1 MRAVRVI
8 RHGEPGDV
16 IEVQDIPAPDPGP
29 GQVRVAV
36 SAAPL
41 NFGDLARCRGG
52 VASVTTEPPF
62 TLGMESCGVVDA
74 AGPGGEQWIGRR
86 VVAMSVMS
94 LGGMAD
100 YALAQLTGVFDAP
113 DELDDVD
120 AAGLLLP
127 YHTTYLA
134 LHTRARIQPDET
146 LLITGAAGSLGTAAI
161 QLGVAAGAH
170 VVAVAGGP
178 DKAKLCRELGAE
190 ATIDHHTDDVFEA
203 VMGHTDN
210 RGADVVVDL
219 IGGPSTETIWSCVAY
234 QGRYLPVGFNADPQ
248 SGFTGKPLRRVSMGN
263 FSVLGVILAYNEESV
278 AMRRFGVVPN
288 PPEVGREVHQAL
300 RSLVS
305 DGSIRPYIGRRI
317 TIDQVAAALEDEDQR
332 RTLGRTVVDL
342 SQPG

>member
-1 MRAVRVI
+1 MKAVRVT
-8 RHGEPGDV
+8 RHGEPADV

-29 GQVRVAV
+29 GQVRLAV

-62 TLGMESCGVVDA
+62 TLGMEACGVVDA
-74 AGPGGEQWIGRR
+74 AGPDGEQWVGRR

-94 LGGMAD
+94 LGGLAD
-100 YALAQLTGVFDAP
+100 YTLAQLTGVFDAP
-113 DELDDVD
+113 DELDDID

-134 LHTRARIQPDET
+134 LHRRAGIQPGET

-170 VVAVAGGP
+170 VIAVAGGP
-178 DKAKLCRELGAE
+178 DKAKLCAELGAE
-190 ATIDHHTDDVFEA
+190 ATIDHHTDDVFES
-203 VMGHTDN
+203 VMEHTNN

-219 IGGPSTETIWSCVAY
+219 IGGPATETIWSCVAY

-288 PPEVGREVHQAL
+288 PPEVGQQVHQAL
-300 RSLVS
+300 GSLVT

-317 TIDQVAAALEDEDQR
+317 TADQVAAALEDEDQR
-332 RTLGRTVVDL
+332 RTLGRTVVDFT
-342 SQPG
+342 PAG

>member
-1 MRAVRVI
+1 MRAVRVV
-8 RHGEPGDV
+8 RHGEPG
-16 IEVQDIPAPDPGP
+16 EVVQVGDIPVPDPAP

-52 VASVTTEPPF
+52 IASVTTEPPF
-62 TLGMESCGVVDA
+62 TLGMEACGVVDA
-74 AGPGGEQWIGRR
+74 AAPGGEEWVGRR

-94 LGGMAD
+94 LGGLAD
-100 YALAQLTGVFDAP
+100 FALAQLTGVFDAP
-113 DELDDVD
+113 PQLDDTD

-127 YHTTYLA
+127 FHTTYLA
-134 LHTRARIQPDET
+134 LHTRARIQAGES

-161 QLGVAAGAH
+161 QLGVAAGAR
-170 VVAVAGGP
+170 VIAVAGGSEKTKVCA
-178 DKAKLCRELGAE
+178 DLGAE
-190 ATIDHHTDDVFEA
+190 VTVDHLTDDIFDA
-203 VMGHTDN
+203 VMEHTAG

-219 IGGPSTETIWSCVAY
+219 IGGPGTEAIWSCVAY

-288 PPEVGREVHQAL
+288 PPEVGREVHRAL
-300 RSLVS
+300 TSLVS
-305 DGSIRPYIGRRI
+305 DGSIRPYVGRRI
-317 TIDQVAAALEDEDQR
+317 TVDQVAAALKDEDQR
-332 RTLGRTVVDL
+332 RTLGRTVVDFG
-342 SQPG
+342 PRG

>member
-52 VASVTTEPPF
+52 IASVTTEPPF
-62 TLGMESCGVVDA
+62 TLGMEACGEVDA
-74 AGPGGEQWIGRR
+74 AGPGGEQWVGRR

-113 DELDDVD
+113 GELDDID

-134 LHTRARIQPDET
+134 LHTRA
-146 LLITGAAGSLGTAAI
+146 
-161 QLGVAAGAH
+161 
-170 VVAVAGGP
+170 
-178 DKAKLCRELGAE
+178 
-190 ATIDHHTDDVFEA
+190 
-203 VMGHTDN
+203 
-210 RGADVVVDL
+210 
-219 IGGPSTETIWSCVAY
+219 
-234 QGRYLPVGFNADPQ
+234 ADPARRDALDHRGGRVVGYRRHPARRGGRC
-248 SGFTGKPLRRVSMGN
+248 SGHRHRWWS
-263 FSVLGVILAYNEESV
+263 
-278 AMRRFGVVPN
+278 
-288 PPEVGREVHQAL
+288 RE
-300 RSLVS
+300 R
-305 DGSIRPYIGRRI
+305 
-317 TIDQVAAALEDEDQR
+317 
-332 RTLGRTVVDL
+332 
-342 SQPG
+342 

>member
-1 MRAVRVI
+1 MRAVRVV
-8 RHGEPGDV
+8 RHGEPGEV
-16 IEVQDIPAPDPGP
+16 VQVQDIPSPDPGP

-36 SAAPL
+36 AAAPL

-52 VASVTTEPPF
+52 IASVTTEPPF
-62 TLGMESCGVVDA
+62 TLGMEACGVVEA
-74 AGPGGEQWIGRR
+74 TGPGGEDWVGRR

-100 YALAQLTGVFDAP
+100 FALAQVTGVFDAP
-113 DELDDVD
+113 PELDDID

-127 YHTTYLA
+127 FHTTYLA
-134 LHTRARIQPDET
+134 LHTRARIQRGES

-161 QLGVAAGAH
+161 QLGVAAGAR

-178 DKAKLCRELGAE
+178 EKTKVCADLGAE
-190 ATIDHHTDDVFEA
+190 ATIDHLTDDVFDA
-203 VMGHTDN
+203 VMGHTAG

-219 IGGPSTETIWSCVAY
+219 VGGPETETIWSCVAY

-288 PPEVGREVHQAL
+288 PPQVGQEVHRAL
-300 RSLVS
+300 RALVS

-317 TIDQVAAALEDEDQR
+317 TVDQVAAALEDEDQR
-332 RTLGRTVVDL
+332 RTLGRTVVDF

>member
-52 VASVTTEPPF
+52 IASVTTEPPF
-62 TLGMESCGVVDA
+62 TLGMEACGVVDA

-100 YALAQLTGVFDAP
+100 YALAQVTGVFDAP
-113 DELDDVD
+113 AELDDIE

-134 LHTRARIQPDET
+134 LHTCARIQPGET

-161 QLGVAAGAH
+161 QLGVAAGAR
-170 VVAVAGGP
+170 VIAIAGGP
-178 DKAKLCRELGAE
+178 DKVKVCTELGAE
-190 ATIDHHTDDVFEA
+190 ATIDHRTDDIFEA

-288 PPEVGREVHQAL
+288 PPEVGQEVHRAL
-300 RSLVS
+300 GSLVTG
-305 DGSIRPYIGRRI
+305 GSIRPYIGRRI
-317 TIDQVAAALEDEDQR
+317 TVDQVATALEDEDQR
-332 RTLGRTVVDL
+332 RTLGRTVVDFTG
-342 SQPG
+342 PG

>member
-8 RHGEPGDV
+8 SHGEPADV

-36 SAAPL
+36 ATAPL

-62 TLGMESCGVVDA
+62 TLGMEACGVVDA
-74 AGPGGEQWIGRR
+74 AGPGGEEWIGRR
-86 VVAMSVMS
+86 VLAMSVMS

-100 YALAQLTGVFDAP
+100 YTLAQLTGVFDAP
-113 DELDDVD
+113 SELGDVD
-120 AAGLLLP
+120 AAGVLLP
-127 YHTTYLA
+127 FHTTYLA
-134 LHTRARIQPDET
+134 LHTRARIQPGET

-161 QLGVAAGAH
+161 QLGVAAGAR
-170 VVAVAGGP
+170 VIAVAGGP
-178 DKAKLCRELGAE
+178 DKVRVCRELGAQ
-190 ATIDHHTDDVFEA
+190 ATIDHTTDDIFEA
-203 VMGHTDN
+203 VMGHTAN

-219 IGGPSTETIWSCVAY
+219 IGGPNTETIWSCVAY

-278 AMRRFGVVPN
+278 PMRQFGVVPN
-288 PPEVGREVHQAL
+288 PPEVGRQVHQAIC
-300 RSLVS
+300 SLVS

-317 TIDQVAAALEDEDQR
+317 TADQVAAALQDEDQR
-332 RTLGRTVVDL
+332 RTLGRTVVDFTR
-342 SQPG
+342 PA